1 MKKIQLAI
9 IIAISSRLV
18 AAMKIILPVS
28 ISRRVSGCRLLFNFV
43 DEGRMFS
50 GCQVP
55 DLFQKLVVIFLFAYG
70 YAKTFGEP
78 GVSGKVAYKD
88 AFVR

>member
-1 MKKIQLAI
+1 MKKRALTIMNVIRTRA
-9 IIAISSRLV
+9 V
-18 AAMKIILPVS
+18 AAMETILPVS
-28 ISRRVSGCRLLFNFV
+28 FSRRVSGCRLLFNFV
-43 DEGRMFS
+43 EEGRMFS

-78 GVSGKVAYKD
+78 GVSGKVADKD